1 MSLTPQQIERRK
13 DGEKGAH
20 LNQEMTVKG
29 TGIIRFDPIAA
40 ALSDLESRLK
50 NVVHDV
56 TTTEGMAVARKDRA
70 EVRRYRIA
78 LEKGRVEEKDE
89 ALQYGRKVDRLAK
102 ELTAALLALEEPI
115 DLMIKNEESRKERE
129 KAEREAAEAKR
140 IADIQDEIAAL
151 NAVAP
156 GMVGSPSATIADR
169 LRSVKEWPIGESF
182 AEFKSLAQA
191 AKDKAVATL
200 MLLHAGA
207 RAQEDEAEIE
217 ARRVAE
223 ERAELAR
230 LRAEQNERNRQ
241 EAARKAEEEERQRVA
256 RAKIEAEEKAS
267 REKIEA
273 EQRAARLAREEED
286 RKARAEQ
293 AKRNA
298 EIEAK
303 ARADRLAAEEE
314 HRKIRQEQDKRDAEL
329 KAAAD
334 RLEAQRR
341 ETEEKRNE
349 LLDGMAMLRRFVER
363 FGKRREFAA
372 VVKAISAHLNR
383 KNVEAEQ
390 ASLRA

>member
-1 MSLTPQQIERRK
+1 M
-13 DGEKGAH
+13 
-20 LNQEMTVKG
+20 NQEMTVKG

-241 EAARKAEEEERQRVA
+241 EAARKAEEE
-256 RAKIEAEEKAS
+256 
-267 REKIEA
+267 
-273 EQRAARLAREEED
+273 
-286 RKARAEQ
+286 
-293 AKRNA
+293 
-298 EIEAK
+298 
-303 ARADRLAAEEE
+303 